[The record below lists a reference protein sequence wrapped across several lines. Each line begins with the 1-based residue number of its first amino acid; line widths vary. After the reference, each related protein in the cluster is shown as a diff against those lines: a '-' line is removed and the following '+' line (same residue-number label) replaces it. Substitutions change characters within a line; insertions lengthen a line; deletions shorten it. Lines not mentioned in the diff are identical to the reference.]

1 MLDLEQEKQELL
13 DLDQAWIDAD
23 SVEEVERFLSDDI
36 VIMPPDEALISG
48 KEAVLKWYADSF
60 EVTDLSDEPQR
71 EEGSPDYVFISQARD
86 LAYTTGRVSLVVP
99 SENGN
104 DTITEDVKYL
114 IWYKKENGEWKG
126 KLGIFNSNI

>member
-71 EEGSPDYVFISQARD
+71 EEGSPDYVFISKARD
-86 LAYTTGRVSLVVP
+86 MAYTTGRVNLVVT
-99 SENGN
+99 SE
-104 DTITEDVKYL
+104 DESDPFTEDVKYM
-114 IWYKKENGEWKG
+114 ICYNKEHGVWKG

>member
-1 MLDLEQEKQELL
+1 MKLMLDLEEEKKSLW
-13 DLDQAWIDAD
+13 DLDQAWINAG
-23 SVEEVERFLSDDI
+23 SVENVERYLSDDI

-48 KEAVLKWYADSF
+48 KEAVLKWYADF
-60 EVTDLSDEPQR
+60 YEVLQDED
-71 EEGSPDYVFISQARD
+71 GSPDYVFISQARD

>member
-48 KEAVLKWYADSF
+48 KEAVLKWYADF
-60 EVTDLSDEPQR
+60 YEVLQDED
-71 EEGSPDYVFISQARD
+71 GSPDYVFISQARD

>member
-1 MLDLEQEKQELL
+1 MKLMLDLEEEKKALW
-13 DLDQAWIDAD
+13 DLDQAWINAG
-23 SVEEVERFLSDDI
+23 SVENVERFLSDDI
-36 VIMPPDEALISG
+36 VIMPPDEAIISG
-48 KEAVLKWYADSF
+48 KEDVLKWYADF
-60 EVTDLSDEPQR
+60 YEVLQDED
-71 EEGSPDYVFISQARD
+71 GSPDYVCISQARD
-86 LAYTTGRVSLVVP
+86 LAYTTGRVNLVVP